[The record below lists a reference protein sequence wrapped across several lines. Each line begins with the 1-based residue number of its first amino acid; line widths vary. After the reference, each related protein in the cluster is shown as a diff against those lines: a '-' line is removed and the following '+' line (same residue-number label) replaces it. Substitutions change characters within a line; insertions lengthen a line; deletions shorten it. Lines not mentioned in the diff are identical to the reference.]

1 MNWNKANYNIATIL
15 LIVLTAVTL
24 GACNKDDVYRQPDA
38 TNKNKPGPVTNVKVT
53 NYNGAAVVKY
63 DLPGDQDLLYVVANY
78 TIRDGV
84 SREIKSSYFFD
95 TLRLEGFHD
104 SKEYTVTLKAVTRSN
119 VASDPVTVVV
129 HPDTPYYALI
139 RKSLK
144 IGSDYGGINIKAT
157 NTARNAIA
165 INTLTIDPVTG
176 NFAIANENY
185 TNLDTINYS
194 LRGYKPTPTKF
205 GVYISDRYGN
215 ISDTMVVTVTPGY
228 EEVLNKRNFFP
239 YLMPSDAVIG
249 YGGVVQNMW
258 DGNITEDNS
267 ANAWQT
273 TIGTSQRLMQCSFGI
288 GRSYT
293 LTHFMMYFRDYG
305 ANNPKNFTVYG
316 SNVDNPADATTP
328 GGMPQGTQLGDWVC
342 LGNFRVPDPPSGLPQ
357 GQTNAADRAYVNN
370 GIDFSMPTGIPPVK
384 YVRIVVKDTWFGLD
398 YTIIREVT
406 FSGIPQ

>member
-1 MNWNKANYNIATIL
+1 MIWNKAKYNITALLVIALTTVTIS
-15 LIVLTAVTL
+15 
-24 GACNKDDVYRQPDA
+24 ACNKDDVYRQPNASGKD
-38 TNKNKPGPVTNVKVT
+38 KPGPVTNVKVT

-63 DLPGDQDLLYVVANY
+63 DLPNDQDLLYVVANY
-78 TIRDGV
+78 DIREGV
-84 SREIKSSYFFD
+84 SRQIKSSYFFD

-104 SKEYTVTLKAVTRSN
+104 ARDYTVTLKAVTRSN
-119 VASDPVTVVV
+119 IASDPVTVTV

-144 IGSDYGGINIKAT
+144 IGADYGGINIQASNIGK
-157 NTARNAIA
+157 NAVA
-165 INTLTIDPVTG
+165 INTLTVDPVTG

-185 TNLDTINYS
+185 TSLAAINYS
-194 LRGYKPTPTKF
+194 LRGYKPEATKF
-205 GVYISDRYGN
+205 GVYVSDRYGN

-228 EEVLNKRNFFP
+228 EEALNKKDFFP

-249 YGGVVQNMW
+249 YGGVVQNMF

-288 GRSYT
+288 GKSYT

-316 SNVDNPADATTP
+316 SNVENPADATTP
-328 GGMPQGTQLGDWVC
+328 GGVPQGTQTGDWVC

-370 GIDFSMPTGIPPVK
+370 GIDFSMPAGIPPVK
-384 YVRIVVKDTWFGLD
+384 YIRIVVKDTWFGLD

-406 FSGIPQ
+406 FSGVPQ